1 MKIKRHPWWGPNSA
15 KGFKEPKKREV
26 VKVNLPAGRGRGIW
40 VGYDRKK

>member
-26 VKVNLPAGRGRGIW
+26 VKDEKKPGKHPGVW
-40 VGYDRKK
+40 VGVKKC